1 MRLVNMRYVE
11 EGSILARPVM
21 NSFGMVL
28 LQTGVI
34 LTASYIDRLKT
45 LGYDV
50 LFIQD
55 DRLDDV
61 EINIAIT
68 NQTREVA
75 YKSIELISKY
85 LERDSN
91 SKDSIPIDN
100 VRISVRQMINDLL
113 SSSDIIGNLTEIQG
127 YDDYTFHH
135 SVNTTIIS
143 LILGIASG
151 YSEQK
156 LMELG
161 MGVLM
166 HDIGKIKVPEEILN
180 KKTPLTEAEF
190 GEIKKH
196 TTYGFEILRKNNDL
210 SLLSAHVAFQHQE
223 KWDGTGYP
231 RGLKGSAIHEYGRL
245 AAIADVY
252 EALTSKR
259 VYRKAIEPNEAFE
272 YIISQGNTHFDPKIV
287 EVFKKNIAVY
297 PSGSGILLSNG
308 QRGNVIKQNPA
319 FPNRPFVRTFFENGE
334 PLTAPIDYNLAL
346 YPSLMIVAL
355 ENR

>member
-21 NSFGMVL
+21 NSFGMIL

-61 EINIAIT
+61 EIHVAIT
-68 NQTREVA
+68 TQTREVA

-85 LERDSN
+85 LERDS
-91 SKDSIPIDN
+91 KDALPIDN
-100 VRISVRQMINDLL
+100 VRMSVRQMINDLL
-113 SSSDIIGNLTEIQG
+113 SSSDILGNLTEIQG

-135 SVNTTIIS
+135 SVKTTIIS

-180 KKTPLTEAEF
+180 KKTPLTEEEF
-190 GEIKKH
+190 GEIKRH

-210 SLLSAHVAFQHQE
+210 SLLSAHIAFQHQE

-231 RGLKGSAIHEYGRL
+231 RGLKGSGIHEYGRL

-259 VYRKAIEPNEAFE
+259 VYRKAMEPNEAFE
-272 YIISQGNTHFDPKIV
+272 YIISQGNTHFDPKIL
-287 EVFKKNIAVY
+287 EIFKRNIAVY

-319 FPNRPFVRTFFENGE
+319 FPNRPFVRVFYENEE
-334 PLTAPIDYNLAL
+334 PLTAPIDYNLAH
-346 YPSLMIVAL
+346 YPSIMVVSV

>member
-1 MRLVNMRYVE
+1 MRLVNIRYVE
-11 EGSILARPVM
+11 EGSILARPVI
-21 NSFGMVL
+21 NSSGMVL
-28 LQTGVI
+28 LRAGVHM
-34 LTASYIDRLKT
+34 TTSYIERLRT
-45 LGYDV
+45 MGYDV

-61 EINIAIT
+61 EIHTAIT
-68 NQTREVA
+68 AQTREVA

-85 LERDSN
+85 IENN
-91 SKDSIPIDN
+91 SKDALPIDKIRMT
-100 VRISVRQMINDLL
+100 VQQMINDLL
-113 SSSDIIGNLTEIQG
+113 FSSDILGNLSEIQG

-156 LMELG
+156 LIELG

-166 HDIGKIKVPEEILN
+166 HDIGKIKVPGEILN

-190 GEIKKH
+190 GEIKQH
-196 TTYGFEILRKNNDL
+196 TTYGFEILRKNNDI

-223 KWDGTGYP
+223 KWDGSGYP
-231 RGLKGSAIHEYGRL
+231 RGLKGSGIHEYGRL
-245 AAIADVY
+245 AAVADVY

-259 VYRKAIEPNEAFE
+259 VYRKAIEPNAAFE
-272 YIISQGNTHFDPKIV
+272 YIISQGNTHFDPQV
-287 EVFKKNIAVY
+287 LEVFKKNIAVY
-297 PSGSGILLSNG
+297 PSGSGVLLSNG

-319 FPNRPFVRTFFENGE
+319 FPNRPYVRVFYENE
-334 PLTAPIDYNLAL
+334 QALIPPLDYNLAE
-346 YPSLMIVAL
+346 YPSIMIIAVD
-355 ENR
+355 NR